1 MKRLAVASSKWK
13 VRLQTWSLEFE
24 WSREIRGRIVRWTV
38 ANTVA
43 GVTAAGLFWSLDRS
57 WPYAPLPVVALALLA
72 FGAILGASQWLAL
85 RGWSS
90 LSKWWLLAAP
100 LAGFGGW
107 LCGLIVGSVTV
118 VTVLVSSGPGA
129 AGWTF
134 ILILPVAAGLATGR
148 RRSPMGTHEVTP
160 TAAVVVAYRERGR
173 RDGERCPMALRSR
186 LHQHAD
192 RADLD
197 AAMAWVCGRP
207 NLRTS
212 QRYRI
217 PFAGKVNPL
226 EWAVSSRRSRSPEL
240 GLAGSP
246 WRTLIE
252 QLNLLRVPKLG

>member
-134 ILILPVAAGLATGR
+134 ILILPVAAGLARLAAGAAQWGLMKLHRPQLSWWLIASAVAGMASGVPWLYALVFINMQTEPIWRPLWRGFAAGLTYGLLSGIGFLR
-148 RRSPMGTHEVTP
+148 REGQPVEVGGLQP
-160 TAAVVVAYRERGR
+160 TQQIA
-173 RDGERCPMALRSR
+173 
-186 LHQHAD
+186 
-192 RADLD
+192 
-197 AAMAWVCGRP
+197 
-207 NLRTS
+207 
-212 QRYRI
+212 
-217 PFAGKVNPL
+217 
-226 EWAVSSRRSRSPEL
+226 
-240 GLAGSP
+240 
-246 WRTLIE
+246 
-252 QLNLLRVPKLG
+252 